1 MPETGVNES
10 GSTEAAAVLQ
20 THLDHLERPLRYATR
35 QNFAHLAKLRDLEA
49 YVQHHVQTLQASPLP
64 PGLLPLLQQLLQVV
78 QGVDA
83 LPLLQ
88 KQERV
93 RQAELLLAQMRA
105 STSHDAE
112 PSPATASAEGRQL
125 NAAPFPATASAE
137 GPQLNAAPSPAT
149 MAVQAPVQAP
159 TPVQESKARSDPGAQ
174 SVQFLRGVGP
184 KRAALLAKMSLHT
197 VHDLLWCL
205 PMRYEDRRK
214 LTPLGLLRWGKRE
227 TFCGTVTTLQTQ
239 PSKKRGK
246 PFVALLL
253 QDDSGALI
261 CKWFQARST
270 YLQERFPVGTRVVN

>member
-1 MPETGVNES
+1 M
-10 GSTEAAAVLQ
+10 LQ

-49 YVQHHVQTLQASPLP
+49 YVQHHVQALQASPLP
-64 PGLLPLLQQLLQVV
+64 PGLLPLLQQLLQAV
-78 QGVDA
+78 QDVDA
-83 LPLLQ
+83 LPLPQ

-93 RQAELLLAQMRA
+93 RQAEQVLAQMRA
-105 STSHDAE
+105 VPPTL
-112 PSPATASAEGRQL
+112 PSRPL
-125 NAAPFPATASAE
+125 PP
-137 GPQLNAAPSPAT
+137 
-149 MAVQAPVQAP
+149 AVQAPVQATTRP
-159 TPVQESKARSDPGAQ
+159 VVQESQDKSDPCAQ

-184 KRAALLAKMSLHT
+184 RRAALLAKMSLHT

-205 PMRYEDRRK
+205 PMRYEDRRQ

-261 CKWFQARST
+261 CKWFQTRST
-270 YLQERFPVGTRVVN
+270 YLQERFPVGTRRAAVW